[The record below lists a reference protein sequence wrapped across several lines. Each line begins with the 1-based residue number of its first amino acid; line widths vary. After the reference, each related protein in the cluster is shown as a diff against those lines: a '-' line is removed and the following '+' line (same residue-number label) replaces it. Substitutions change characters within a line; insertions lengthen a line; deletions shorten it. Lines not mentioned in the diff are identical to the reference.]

1 MTCFHITYFL
11 LFTASWAIRAIPCP
25 VTDADRIGPPGVG
38 GAEKHGAR
46 GSEMPWPTGAL
57 IWCQDVPSAKL
68 PAGRKS
74 ASCDASIGGFSG
86 MFILM
91 SHCGACFSWQAR
103 FWNNQGKNNSTF
115 QTEVTTQTGDGST
128 IEQFWK
134 EAASEMC
141 SSSA

>member
-1 MTCFHITYFL
+1 M
-11 LFTASWAIRAIPCP
+11 
-25 VTDADRIGPPGVG
+25 TDADRIAPPGVG

-57 IWCQDVPSAKL
+57 VPRCAKMCQVPSYPQGANQ
-68 PAGRKS
+68 PHVMHQSEGS
-74 ASCDASIGGFSG
+74 GGCSFSCHIVV
-86 MFILM
+86 
-91 SHCGACFSWQAR
+91 HVFSWQAR
-103 FWNNQGKNNSTF
+103 FGNKEGENNRTF